1 MNKQPIKSTQ
11 SIEKSFF
18 LGVDGGGTSCRVRL
32 YDSEENILGKGYSG
46 SANVRLGVET
56 SYRSI
61 LEAAYQAVSDAG
73 LERGILS
80 KTHAGMGL
88 AGAISPTVCIEVID
102 YPHPFASVA
111 VETDAHVA
119 CLGAHQGKN
128 GGILILGTGSCG
140 VALVDGHFN
149 NIGGWGFPIS
159 DQGSGAWIGLELVRY
174 ALQAHDKVV
183 PSTALSSALMTNF
196 NNNPAEIVA
205 WMDESTPRDYGSF
218 MPLVVEYAEQN
229 DLLAQNL
236 LRQASEEASRL
247 LEGLKASGV
256 NRICLM
262 GGVSSI
268 LRPLLPIAD
277 QSCLVEPQGDALDGA
292 LLLIRKKLI
301 RQSQMEQSSVQ
312 QQSTFSDNSQGET

>member
-1 MNKQPIKSTQ
+1 MSKQPILIQQ
-11 SIEKSFF
+11 SKKQPYF

-32 YDSEENILGKGYSG
+32 CDSEGNTLGEGYSG

-61 LEAAYQAVSDAG
+61 LEATHHAVSNAG
-73 LERGILS
+73 LERGVLI

-88 AGAISPTVCIEVID
+88 AGAISPAICSEIIN

-111 VETDAHVA
+111 VETDAHIA

-140 VALVDGHFN
+140 VALVDGHFH

-159 DQGSGAWIGLELVRY
+159 DQGSGAWVGLELLRY

-183 PSTALSSALMTNF
+183 PSTALSSALINQF

-205 WMDESTPRDYGSF
+205 WMDQSSPRDYGSF

-229 DLLAQNL
+229 DALARGL
-236 LRQASEEASRL
+236 LRQAAAEACKL
-247 LEGLKASGV
+247 LAALRACGV
-256 NRICLM
+256 TRISLM

-268 LRPLLPIAD
+268 VKPLLPVED
-277 QSCLVEPQGDALDGA
+277 QSCLVAPQGDAMDGA
-292 LLLIRKKLI
+292 LLLIRQPDK
-301 RQSQMEQSSVQ
+301 R
-312 QQSTFSDNSQGET
+312 QSTFSDNSQGES